1 MLSEYSQTQ
10 NAIYHIIPFL
20 QMSGRDKSIETG
32 RLVASRGQRNEEWGM
47 SANGYE
53 LLFGVMKTLQ
63 N

>member
-1 MLSEYSQTQ
+1 MPS
-10 NAIYHIIPFL
+10 IILFHFYK
-20 QMSGRDKSIETG
+20 MSGRDKSIETG